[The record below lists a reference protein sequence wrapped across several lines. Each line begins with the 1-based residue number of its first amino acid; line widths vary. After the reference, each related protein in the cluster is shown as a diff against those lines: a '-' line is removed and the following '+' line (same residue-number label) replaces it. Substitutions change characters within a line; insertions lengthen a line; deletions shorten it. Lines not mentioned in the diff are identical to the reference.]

1 MTFAHRAWRLA
12 LVAGLLLIAGSVAA
26 PVLAQGGAVSIVGT
40 SFQPATITV
49 AVGDTV
55 TWTVTQS
62 IGQQHSVTSGKPG
75 GADIGKEFDS
85 GFTLQDNGQS
95 YQFTFQ
101 NAGTY
106 DYFCQVHPT
115 TMIGQV
121 VVTGASGSAL
131 PASAAPSSPAPASA
145 APASAAPASEAPAA
159 SGQPA
164 ASPAGS
170 PAATPP
176 PVSPEAGEPLPPEN
190 KLIAAGV
197 LGVALVLLFAAS
209 WYWRRLNPA

>member
-1 MTFAHRAWRLA
+1 MTFVHRAWRLA
-12 LVAGLLLIAGSVAA
+12 LAVGLLAIAGALA
-26 PVLAQGGAVSIVGT
+26 IPTLAQGGAVSIVGT

-55 TWTVTQS
+55 TWTTTQS

-75 GADIGKEFDS
+75 AADAGKEFDS
-85 GFTLQDNGQS
+85 GIGLENNGDS
-95 YQFTFQ
+95 FPFTFQ
-101 NAGTY
+101 KAGTY

-115 TMIGQV
+115 QMTGQI
-121 VVTGASGSAL
+121 VVTAAGG
-131 PASAAPSSPAPASA
+131 SAAPASPVASA
-145 APASAAPASEAPAA
+145 APASAAPASEAPAG
-159 SGQPA
+159 SGAPG
-164 ASPAGS
+164 ASPGGS
-170 PAATPP
+170 PAVTPP
-176 PVSPEAGEPLPPEN
+176 PVSPEAGERLPPEN

>member
-1 MTFAHRAWRLA
+1 MTLLHRAWRLA
-12 LVAGLLLIAGSVAA
+12 LVAGLLAMAGAVAA
-26 PVLAQGGAVSIVGT
+26 PVVAQGGAVSIVGLA
-40 SFQPATITV
+40 FQPTTITV

-55 TWTVTQS
+55 TWTTTQS
-62 IGQQHSVTSGKPG
+62 IGAQHTVTSGKPG
-75 GADIGKEFDS
+75 GTDVGKVFDS
-85 GFTLQDNGQS
+85 GFGLQNNGDS
-95 YQFTFQ
+95 YKFTFDTP
-101 NAGTY
+101 GTY

-115 TMIGQV
+115 QMTGQI

-131 PASAAPSSPAPASA
+131 PASAAPASAVPASA
-145 APASAAPASEAPAA
+145 PPASAAPASEAPAA

-164 ASPAGS
+164 ASPGGS

-176 PVSPEAGEPLPPEN
+176 PVSPEASEPIPPEN